1 MIAKKRNEIT
11 QAEKIKARMYQ
22 GNKNGETTLK
32 TNYEDK
38 VSALTR
44 HGE

>member
-1 MIAKKRNEIT
+1 VIAKKRNEIT
-11 QAEKIKARMYQ
+11 LYQ